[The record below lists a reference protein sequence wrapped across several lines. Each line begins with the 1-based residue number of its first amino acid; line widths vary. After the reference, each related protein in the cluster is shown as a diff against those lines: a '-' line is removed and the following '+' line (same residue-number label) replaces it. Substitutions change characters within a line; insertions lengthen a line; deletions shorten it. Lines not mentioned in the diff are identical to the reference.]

1 MSEACATPSRS
12 RQMLSSLFSVG
23 RKRRRDDD
31 SDHETSESKRRRDDD
46 GGSETASFAERKRQK
61 LPWKPKH
68 AQSDAMLGMSV
79 APQDAM
85 QARQFAKP
93 RGHRGVKERASC
105 PALGVKPSEPAQ
117 TYGMPRYAG
126 RDAMFS
132 VSIAQRSDVTA
143 KIPAAARGGFGGTG
157 SSAAEYRRALDDTGL
172 VSVAGTGQG
181 LFSSPGGRWLAGPG
195 GVTAAN
201 PKVAAWGRDAGHDKR
216 VSMGVPQ
223 VMRTQSSMPLGMP
236 APLPRPSPARSV
248 AGWDPSLAAAL
259 RRMEGA
265 GFDVAPFGRPHQPL
279 RHTVSQ
285 PTGLEAQYVAQADS
299 QPALRSPA
307 SLQVVRPYAYRPD
320 ATVGEVSAECR
331 RPAAAASQQR
341 QVPPML
347 RQGSTSSY
355 VDLTAQ
361 RRGAVRPPPPQTS
374 VSFVLPLG
382 KGKGRVVESSARSQ
396 ASVPATPS
404 VPRAAAA
411 TGKDSRQH
419 SLEDEKDAATPR
431 PLSPADPSTGTASRV
446 SYRSSTSENV
456 DAETALTT
464 PRSELALHRCPNE
477 TEEDQSGL
485 DADTLTKMLH
495 ALKCEAELSKE

>member
-1 MSEACATPSRS
+1 MSEASTPSRS
-12 RQMLSSLFSVG
+12 RQMLSSLFSIG
-23 RKRRRDDD
+23 RKRRRDKD

-93 RGHRGVKERASC
+93 RGHRGVKGRASC
-105 PALGVKPSEPAQ
+105 PVKSSEPAQ
-117 TYGMPRYAG
+117 TYGMPRYAS

-201 PKVAAWGRDAGHDKR
+201 PKAAAWGRDAGHDKR
-216 VSMGVPQ
+216 VRMGVPQ

-236 APLPRPSPARSV
+236 APSSRSSPARPA
-248 AGWDPSLAAAL
+248 AGWDPSVAAAL
-259 RRMEGA
+259 RQMEGA

-285 PTGLEAQYVAQADS
+285 PTGLEVQYVAQADS

-331 RPAAAASQQR
+331 RPAAASQQR

-361 RRGAVRPPPPQTS
+361 RRGAVRPPPPQTAI
-374 VSFVLPLG
+374 SFALPVG
-382 KGKGRVVESSARSQ
+382 KGKDRVVESSARSQ
-396 ASVPATPS
+396 ASVPATPN
-404 VPRAAAA
+404 VPRATAA

-419 SLEDEKDAATPR
+419 SLEDEKDVATPR

-446 SYRSSTSENV
+446 SYRSSTSEYV
-456 DAETALTT
+456 DADTALTT

-495 ALKCEAELSKE
+495 ALRCEVELSKD

>member
-1 MSEACATPSRS
+1 MSEASATPSRS

-23 RKRRRDDD
+23 RKRRRDED
-31 SDHETSESKRRRDDD
+31 SDHETSERKRRRDDG

-105 PALGVKPSEPAQ
+105 PVKSSEPAQ
-117 TYGMPRYAG
+117 TYGMPRYAS

-216 VSMGVPQ
+216 VRMGVPQ
-223 VMRTQSSMPLGMP
+223 VLRTQSSMPLGMP
-236 APLPRPSPARSV
+236 APLSRPSSARPA
-248 AGWDPSLAAAL
+248 AGWDPSVAAAL

-331 RPAAAASQQR
+331 RPAAASQQR

-347 RQGSTSSY
+347 RQVSTSSY

-361 RRGAVRPPPPQTS
+361 RRGAVRRPQPQTA
-374 VSFVLPLG
+374 VSFVLPVG
-382 KGKGRVVESSARSQ
+382 KGKDRVVESSARSQ
-396 ASVPATPS
+396 ASVSATPS
-404 VPRAAAA
+404 APRAAAA
-411 TGKDSRQH
+411 KGKDSRQH
-419 SLEDEKDAATPR
+419 SLEEEKADVATPR

-446 SYRSSTSENV
+446 SYRSSTSEYV

-495 ALKCEAELSKE
+495 ALRCEVELSKE

>member
-1 MSEACATPSRS
+1 MSEASATPSRS

-23 RKRRRDDD
+23 RKRRRDED
-31 SDHETSESKRRRDDD
+31 SDHETSERKRRRDDD
-46 GGSETASFAERKRQK
+46 GGWETASFAERKRQK

-68 AQSDAMLGMSV
+68 AQSNATLGMSV

-93 RGHRGVKERASC
+93 RGHRGVKARASC
-105 PALGVKPSEPAQ
+105 PVKSSEPAQ

-143 KIPAAARGGFGGTG
+143 KIPAAARSGFGGTG

-172 VSVAGTGQG
+172 VSVARTSQG
-181 LFSSPGGRWLAGPG
+181 LFSSPRGRWLASPG

-216 VSMGVPQ
+216 VRMGVPQ

-236 APLPRPSPARSV
+236 APLSRPSPARPV
-248 AGWDPSLAAAL
+248 AGWDPSVAAAL

-347 RQGSTSSY
+347 RQVSTSY

-361 RRGAVRPPPPQTS
+361 RRGAVRPPPPPQTT

-382 KGKGRVVESSARSQ
+382 KGKDRVVESSARSQ
-396 ASVPATPS
+396 ASIPATPN
-404 VPRAAAA
+404 VPQAAAV

-419 SLEDEKDAATPR
+419 SLEDEKDVATPR

-446 SYRSSTSENV
+446 SYRSSTSDYV
-456 DAETALTT
+456 DADTALTT

-477 TEEDQSGL
+477 TEEDQSSL
-485 DADTLTKMLH
+485 DADTLSKMLH
-495 ALKCEAELSKE
+495 ALRCEVELSKE

>member
-1 MSEACATPSRS
+1 MSEASATPSRS

-23 RKRRRDDD
+23 RKRRRDED

-79 APQDAM
+79 APLNANQT
-85 QARQFAKP
+85 RQFAKP

-105 PALGVKPSEPAQ
+105 PALGAKPSEPAQ

-132 VSIAQRSDVTA
+132 VSIAQRSDVTT

-181 LFSSPGGRWLAGPG
+181 LFSSPGGRWLVGPG

-201 PKVAAWGRDAGHDKR
+201 PKVAAWGLDAGHDKR
-216 VSMGVPQ
+216 VRMGVPQ
-223 VMRTQSSMPLGMP
+223 VIRTQSSMPLGMP
-236 APLPRPSPARSV
+236 APLSRPSPARPV
-248 AGWDPSLAAAL
+248 AGWDPSVAAAL

-285 PTGLEAQYVAQADS
+285 PTGLEVQYVAQADS

-331 RPAAAASQQR
+331 RPVAASQQR
-341 QVPPML
+341 QAPTML

-361 RRGAVRPPPPQTS
+361 RRGAVRPPPLQTA
-374 VSFVLPLG
+374 VSFALPGG
-382 KGKGRVVESSARSQ
+382 KGKDRLVESSARSQ
-396 ASVPATPS
+396 ASVPAAPS
-404 VPRAAAA
+404 APRAAAA
-411 TGKDSRQH
+411 NGKDSRQH
-419 SLEDEKDAATPR
+419 SLEEEKYAATPR
-431 PLSPADPSTGTASRV
+431 PLSPAHPSTGTASRV
-446 SYRSSTSENV
+446 SYRSSTSEYV
-456 DAETALTT
+456 DAETAMTT

-477 TEEDQSGL
+477 TEEEQSGL

-495 ALKCEAELSKE
+495 ALRCEVELSKE